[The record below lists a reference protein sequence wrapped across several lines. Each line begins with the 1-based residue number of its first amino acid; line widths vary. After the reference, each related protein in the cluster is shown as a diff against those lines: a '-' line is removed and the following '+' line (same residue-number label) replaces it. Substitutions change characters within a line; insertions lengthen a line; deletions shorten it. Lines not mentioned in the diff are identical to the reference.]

1 MYYIALI
8 LNMML
13 LKSITLN
20 HITIHNTY
28 ETIIPP
34 IVSIKHHPM
43 PIRITN
49 IM

>member
-8 LNMML
+8 LHMIL
-13 LKSITLN
+13 LKSIILN
-20 HITIHNTY
+20 HITIHTTY
-28 ETIIPP
+28 ETIIPL
-34 IVSIKHHPM
+34 ILSIKHHPM